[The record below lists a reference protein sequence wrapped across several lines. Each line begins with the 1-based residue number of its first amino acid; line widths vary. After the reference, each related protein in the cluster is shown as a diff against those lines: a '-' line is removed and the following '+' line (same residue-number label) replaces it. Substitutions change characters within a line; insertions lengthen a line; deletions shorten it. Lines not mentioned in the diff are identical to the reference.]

1 MELRAM
7 SNLPVDVHMLGRIA
21 YTDALTW
28 QHNAAS
34 AVASED
40 HPDMV
45 AVLEHPPVYTVG
57 ARGKKNHLLVSEESL
72 LAKGAD
78 VIETNRGGDI
88 TFHGPGQLVLY
99 SIMNLRRRGIGA
111 IEYIHRLETAVIHTL
126 SSMQLAGQAV
136 KGRPGVWIGHR
147 KISAIGVSIQRG
159 ITMHG
164 LALNIDPDLQW
175 FDAIVPCGL
184 HGLGVTSIA
193 RETGTAP
200 DTDAITTTVLEAIA
214 HEFNTELRSETSSQR
229 PHHDH

>member
-1 MELRAM
+1 MA
-7 SNLPVDVHMLGRIA
+7 NWPVDVHMLGRIA
-21 YTDALTW
+21 YNDAMAW

-34 AVASED
+34 AVGSED

-57 ARGKKNHLLVSEESL
+57 ARSNKNHLLVSEESL

-88 TFHGPGQLVLY
+88 TFHGPGQLVVY
-99 SIMNLRRRGIGA
+99 AIMNLRRRGIGA
-111 IEYIHRLETAVIHTL
+111 IEYVRRLEAAVVRTL
-126 SSMQLAGQAV
+126 SSMQLAGRTV

-184 HGLGVTSIA
+184 HGLGVTSIEL
-193 RETGTAP
+193 ETGTAP
-200 DTDAITTTVLEAIA
+200 DTAAITRTVLEAIA
-214 HEFNTELRSETSSQR
+214 HEFNTELRSAPSYQEPR
-229 PHHDH
+229 YEH